1 MSRGM
6 PEKSKIFETLKEL
19 LNERS
24 MAFVDMTKITAES
37 KIDEDSLLNTLNFDS
52 LDAVEFIMAIED
64 RFDISIDDSEMNNLT
79 TIQSL
84 VDIIDRKR

>member
-1 MSRGM
+1 MSKGM